1 MFPQDSTTLDQS
13 KLTFFY
19 LIINIHWISMCGRWG
34 PYSASDKPRDRG
46 RSLIPTGSLFFH
58 VKDERVG
65 PIMLCMYADVMVYIQ
80 NSMIP
85 TLTLLMTCTLDQ
97 SALLANL
104 CLASGS
110 CSWATFI
117 FFTCPISLLLEGPL
131 ASLLY
136 AHPTDYVVYG
146 HSSIHLIRWTFL
158 ARTLQVSALA
168 ASAWSC
174 CSDPACLSIFK
185 DLRSS

>member
-19 LIINIHWISMCGRWG
+19 LIINIRWISMCGRGG

-80 NSMIP
+80 KQYDPNTYFAHDLHPRPVCPACQPVPGLRFLFMGHIHLFYLPHIAALGGTSGFSPLCTSNRLCGLWPFQYTPDPVNIP
-85 TLTLLMTCTLDQ
+85 GTDPSGQCPG
-97 SALLANL
+97 SI
-104 CLASGS
+104 CLV
-110 CSWATFI
+110 
-117 FFTCPISLLLEGPL
+117 LLLRP
-131 ASLLY
+131 S
-136 AHPTDYVVYG
+136 V
-146 HSSIHLIRWTFL
+146 SFHLQR
-158 ARTLQVSALA
+158 
-168 ASAWSC
+168 
-174 CSDPACLSIFK
+174 P
-185 DLRSS
+185 